1 MIMGCAPG
9 NGDVSTAGT
18 LRGPYVTGCSQQEEK
33 KNEKKKII
41 ALCCGDLKGEILL
54 KF

>member
-1 MIMGCAPG
+1 MIMGCALG

-18 LRGPYVTGCSQQEEK
+18 LRGPYVTGCSQKEEK
-33 KNEKKKII
+33 KGKKIII